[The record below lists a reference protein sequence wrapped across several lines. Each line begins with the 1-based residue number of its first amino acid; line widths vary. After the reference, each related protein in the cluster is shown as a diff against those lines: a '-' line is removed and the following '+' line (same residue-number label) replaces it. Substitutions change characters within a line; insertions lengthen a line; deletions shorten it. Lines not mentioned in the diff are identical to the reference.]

1 MMIDECITK
10 AANMS
15 GDDSR
20 TRSRYTIAVYGGG
33 KLSAA
38 GNAVYELKLS
48 RTRKTT
54 DNVVELGTRSSYFPR
69 LAACFCLAAS
79 LIGWFWRLDR
89 FASWRHRVSCLLLQK
104 KTFAS
109 HNSRPP
115 AFRLE
120 FFLHTRADPKTL
132 LTQKSLNTASESGA
146 KT

>member
-1 MMIDECITK
+1 MMMIDECITK

-33 KLSAA
+33 KVSAA

-69 LAACFCLAAS
+69 SLFLSRGVADWLILKARSLCFVASPSELFTSTINFCVAQLATAGFPIRVLS
-79 LIGWFWRLDR
+79 SYTRRPEDTTNPEILE
-89 FASWRHRVSCLLLQK
+89 HR
-104 KTFAS
+104 
-109 HNSRPP
+109 
-115 AFRLE
+115 
-120 FFLHTRADPKTL
+120 
-132 LTQKSLNTASESGA
+132 
-146 KT
+146 